1 MEDKLSD
8 VELWQKSEDER
19 LEYEGYCNKIRKGLE
34 DLDEKSGERALWE
47 LVQNA
52 RDMSSE
58 SRIKIELTDT
68 NIIFSHH
75 GEPFDYTSFR
85 ALVKQDSSKDRNG
98 ADQVG
103 QYGTGFMT
111 THTFNRLVY
120 VSGPY
125 VVKNGKE
132 TIKGYVQVK
141 DFELDR
147 TLVDKDEGPKKMR
160 EQLEK
165 VKQFWKGDL
174 LHEISDDTTSFR
186 YDLTPLQICNV
197 SEQLTSAIRLMPFVL
212 VINSRIK
219 EMEIYNHYTNEH
231 FTLRKSDEQTR
242 IPIEN
247 EGWQAVTEEVFLTNH
262 ITGEKTGHYKIFCVN
277 EKYGIRRE
285 FRIFYLKITKHCPEL
300 CVLSGTAS

>member
-1 MEDKLSD
+1 MVTNIKDELSD

-58 SRIKIELTDT
+58 ARIKIELTE
-68 NIIFSHH
+68 NSIIFLHH

-111 THTFNRLVY
+111 THAFNRLVY
-120 VSGPY
+120 VNGPF
-125 VVKNGKE
+125 VVKTGKD

-141 DFELDR
+141 NFELDR
-147 TLVDKDEGPKKMR
+147 TLVDTC
-160 EQLEK
+160 
-165 VKQFWKGDL
+165 L
-174 LHEISDDTTSFR
+174 LYTSPSPR
-186 YDLTPLQICNV
+186 DC
-197 SEQLTSAIRLMPFVL
+197 S
-212 VINSRIK
+212 
-219 EMEIYNHYTNEH
+219 
-231 FTLRKSDEQTR
+231 
-242 IPIEN
+242 
-247 EGWQAVTEEVFLTNH
+247 
-262 ITGEKTGHYKIFCVN
+262 
-277 EKYGIRRE
+277 
-285 FRIFYLKITKHCPEL
+285 
-300 CVLSGTAS
+300 

>member
-8 VELWQKSEDER
+8 VELWQKFEDER

-75 GEPFDYTSFR
+75 GKPFDYTSFR
-85 ALVKQDSSKDRNG
+85 ALVKQDSAKDRNG

-103 QYGTGFMT
+103 QYGTGFVT

-141 DFELDR
+141 DFELDQ
-147 TLVDKDEGPKKMR
+147 TLVDKEEGPKKMKG
-160 EQLEK
+160 QLEK

-174 LHEISDDTTSFR
+174 LHEISDDATSFR
-186 YDLTPLQICNV
+186 YDLTPLQIRNV
-197 SEQLTSAIRLMPFVL
+197 SE
-212 VINSRIK
+212 
-219 EMEIYNHYTNEH
+219 
-231 FTLRKSDEQTR
+231 
-242 IPIEN
+242 
-247 EGWQAVTEEVFLTNH
+247 
-262 ITGEKTGHYKIFCVN
+262 
-277 EKYGIRRE
+277 
-285 FRIFYLKITKHCPEL
+285 
-300 CVLSGTAS
+300 

>member
-1 MEDKLSD
+1 
-8 VELWQKSEDER
+8 
-19 LEYEGYCNKIRKGLE
+19 
-34 DLDEKSGERALWE
+34 
-47 LVQNA
+47 
-52 RDMSSE
+52 
-58 SRIKIELTDT
+58 
-68 NIIFSHH
+68 
-75 GEPFDYTSFR
+75 
-85 ALVKQDSSKDRNG
+85 
-98 ADQVG
+98 
-103 QYGTGFMT
+103 MT

-147 TLVDKDEGPKKMR
+147 TLVDKEEGPKKMK

-174 LHEISDDTTSFR
+174 LHEISDDATSFR
-186 YDLTPLQICNV
+186 YDLTPLQIRNV

-242 IPIEN
+242 IPM
-247 EGWQAVTEEVFLTNH
+247 Q
-262 ITGEKTGHYKIFCVN
+262 
-277 EKYGIRRE
+277 
-285 FRIFYLKITKHCPEL
+285 
-300 CVLSGTAS
+300 